1 MALDPITILMF
12 ALIAVLIFFMF
23 RNGKKRQQAMQ
34 ELQNGL
40 RPGAEVMLQSG
51 IFGTIESIDDE
62 DNRVT
67 VRSGSSTL
75 VVHRN
80 AVSQVVTPVDAAE
93 AEPTVGGLAPDDD
106 PAFGER
112 IAGERTDAADA
123 TDAGGR
129 TAPTEGAADDTDS
142 EQAPGSDGDS
152 TDTRG
157 TGEPGDEQTP
167 KA

>member
-1 MALDPITILMF
+1 MDPITLVMF
-12 ALIAVLIFFMF
+12 GLIAVLIFFMF

-51 IFGTIESIDDE
+51 IFGTVESVDDE
-62 DNRVT
+62 DNKVT

-80 AVSQVVTPVDAAE
+80 AVSQITAPVE
-93 AEPTVGGLAPDDD
+93 ASESDDTAPQLAPDDD

-112 IAGERTDAADA
+112 ISGTADAAPERSGADA
-123 TDAGGR
+123 ETPAAEPDASPE
-129 TAPTEGAADDTDS
+129 APKDADGPSDDS
-142 EQAPGSDGDS
+142 GDPQAP
-152 TDTRG
+152 
-157 TGEPGDEQTP
+157 